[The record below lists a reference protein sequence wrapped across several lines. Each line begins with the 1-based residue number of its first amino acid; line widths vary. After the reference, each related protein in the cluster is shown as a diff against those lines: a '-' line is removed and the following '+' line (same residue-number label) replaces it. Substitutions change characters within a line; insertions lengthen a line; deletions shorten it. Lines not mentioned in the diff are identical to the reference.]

1 MNKKTLIE
9 NYIGSRGN
17 EATIEYEETLSSG
30 NFYSATT
37 SLEGYTTKTKIEDC
51 RTWLTKEG
59 YEKTE

>member
-9 NYIGSRGN
+9 NYIDSRGN

-37 SLEGYTTKTKIEDC
+37 SLEGFTTSAKIEDC